1 MKVISH
7 PRLAGTWLLG
17 NSKATPFSLTVQ
29 LGSTDSA
36 EEGKKFASSVKGKNA
51 LLRMSEKP

>member
-29 LGSTDSA
+29 LDST
-36 EEGKKFASSVKGKNA
+36 EERGGNKTLSCGVEATSA
-51 LLRMSEKP
+51 LLGMSKKP